1 MLHLH
6 GLSRAEFKQQGMKWR
21 DFMPPELGGEPST
34 CREQGF
40 GHQTPL
46 VGISLR
52 LRRGGCQS
60 GKPKRERSLG

>member
-1 MLHLH
+1 VRSPMLK
-6 GLSRAEFKQQGMKWR
+6 GDGNINATKSSIAAEA
-21 DFMPPELGGEPST
+21 

-40 GHQTPL
+40 DHQTPL

-52 LRRGGCQS
+52 LRWGGCQS

>member
-1 MLHLH
+1 MLK
-6 GLSRAEFKQQGMKWR
+6 GDGNINATKSSIAAEA
-21 DFMPPELGGEPST
+21 

-40 GHQTPL
+40 DHQTPL

-52 LRRGGCQS
+52 LRWGGCQS